1 MVDSIRPL
9 SDLEKPSAAPRQ
21 EGAAGDKTLYV
32 RIPGREHPLFRRI
45 ELLLTMFPGDGRM
58 VLYFEDTKKRVGAPC
73 LLHESLIAELRE
85 LCGGENVVLK

>member
-1 MVDSIRPL
+1 
-9 SDLEKPSAAPRQ
+9 
-21 EGAAGDKTLYV
+21 
-32 RIPGREHPLFRRI
+32 
-45 ELLLTMFPGDGRM
+45 M